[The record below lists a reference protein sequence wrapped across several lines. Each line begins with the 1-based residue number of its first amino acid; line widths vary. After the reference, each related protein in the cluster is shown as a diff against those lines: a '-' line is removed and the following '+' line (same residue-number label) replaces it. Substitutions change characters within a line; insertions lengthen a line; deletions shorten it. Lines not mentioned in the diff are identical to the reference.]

1 MFEPAA
7 LLVFGDVRRSPI
19 VADPGVSPIPGG
31 AGRRPASHP
40 ERGAV
45 LVVIIVLKYLKGTLF
60 LVAGIALAVF
70 RRDPS
75 SRWLLHVAERADGDP
90 RLRLTARLLREVSH
104 GFELH
109 YSAIVAACVIA
120 GLALCA
126 EGTFLVLGY
135 SWAPWVTI
143 FLTGVWV
150 PVELW
155 ELVRRFSL
163 RTFVLMIVNVA
174 IVVYLFVHRRDFHR
188 RVGKETTT
196 D

>member
-1 MFEPAA
+1 
-7 LLVFGDVRRSPI
+7 L
-19 VADPGVSPIPGG
+19 SPIPGG
-31 AGRRPASHP
+31 AVRRPAGHP
-40 ERGAV
+40 ERSAV
-45 LVVIIVLKYLKGTLF
+45 LVVIIALKYLKGALF
-60 LVAGIALAVF
+60 LVAGVALAVF

-75 SRWLLHVAERADGDP
+75 SRWLLRAAEKADGDP
-90 RLRLTARLLREVSH
+90 RLRLTARLLREISH

-135 SWAPWVTI
+135 AWAPWVTI

-150 PVELW
+150 PVEVW
-155 ELVRRFSL
+155 ELLHRFSL
-163 RTFVLMIVNVA
+163 RTFVLMVVNLG
-174 IVVYLFVHRRDFHR
+174 IVVYLFLHRKDFHR
-188 RVGKETTT
+188 GLGDEKAR